1 MVAKKPF
8 GQNLNRPNSS
18 RPSTKRP
25 GPSCQSIRLKRGGE
39 QFTLSLLIFFP
50 AFCRLCPACHSCP
63 VGLNGGG
70 SLPYV
75 GEARRRSSLLSVNK
89 IGLLATKVFF
99 WPTITKVSIV
109 DSRSKLTKCIKNLTL
124 WHYHHVRGHSEERP
138 HCLA

>member
-1 MVAKKPF
+1 MAKKTI
-8 GQNLNRPNSS
+8 RPKSK
-18 RPSTKRP
+18 STKFQSTNYQRP

-109 DSRSKLTKCIKNLTL
+109 DSRSKLTKRIKNLTL
-124 WHYHHVRGHSEERP
+124 WHYHHVRGHSEEWP